1 VLAATLLALGSAGLH
16 ASWNLILK
24 RAPAADRELTS
35 WAIFLFGGAL
45 VAPVAIAMGGPGR
58 AALPWLAASAVVH
71 VAYVRALVGAYRHG
85 DFSLAYPLARGGGA
99 LVAAI
104 GGGVL
109 LADDLSRWSWLAIA
123 VVAAGLVSLVGRGI
137 STASLRDAS
146 LTALFIGSYTL
157 LDAQGARAATSGLA
171 YGLSIGVAVAA
182 CLSAVELARGRGPAL
197 RAALPGAWRTWLL
210 AGSCTAV
217 AYAVVLVAM
226 RLAPVGY
233 VAMLRESSVV
243 IGAAIGW
250 LVLHEPLGGHRLAS
264 SAVILVGLVGLV
276 VAST

>member
-1 VLAATLLALGSAGLH
+1 MLTATLLALASAGLH
-16 ASWNLILK
+16 ASWNLVLK
-24 RAPAADRELTS
+24 RAPAADRDLTS
-35 WAIFLFGGAL
+35 WAIFLFGGLL
-45 VAPVAIAMGGPGR
+45 VAPVAVAVGGPGLD
-58 AALPWLAASAVVH
+58 ALPWLAASTVVH
-71 VAYVRALVGAYRHG
+71 VAYLRALVSAYRHG
-85 DFSLAYPLARGGGA
+85 DFSLAYPIARGGGA

-104 GGGVL
+104 GGGL
-109 LADDLSRWSWLAIA
+109 LLGDELGGWAWLAIA
-123 VVAAGLVSLVGRGI
+123 VAAGGLVSLVGRGV

-146 LTALFIGSYTL
+146 LTAVFIGSYTL

-171 YGLSIGVAVAA
+171 YGLSISVAVAA
-182 CLSAVELARGRGPAL
+182 ALTALELAKGRGPAL

-210 AGSCTAV
+210 AGSFTAV

-250 LVLHEPLGGHRLAS
+250 LVLDEPLGGHRLAS
-264 SAVILVGLVGLV
+264 SVVILAGLVGLV
-276 VAST
+276 LATL